1 MNSPLIKDQ
10 EFKMN
15 KKKEEKKLSLI
26 IFCKAVL
33 EILLLIFYLI
43 FKEMAPR
50 RGKKKV
56 DGLSIERLTL
66 LGRVHVARV
75 VIDQL
80 KLVGF
85 EQNTTPSKKKP
96 GIKSVGKP
104 PKPSPKVKKAA

>member
-1 MNSPLIKDQ
+1 
-10 EFKMN
+10 MN
-15 KKKEEKKLSLI
+15 KKKKQLSLI

-33 EILLLIFYLI
+33 KILLLKFYLI

-80 KLVGF
+80 KLGGF
-85 EQNTTPSKKKP
+85 EQNTTPSKKTP

>member
-1 MNSPLIKDQ
+1 
-10 EFKMN
+10 MN
-15 KKKEEKKLSLI
+15 KKKKQLSLI

-33 EILLLIFYLI
+33 EILLLTFYLI

-85 EQNTTPSKKKP
+85 EQNTTPSKKKKP